1 MILEIIYYNSQL
13 LEDNFYRPPLRASS
27 GRDLGYRGERAIYT
41 TQNYHTDDFWPFQ
54 HLEMAVP
61 VTELIPQQF
70 SYFERGSAHTLE
82 LRSIYPLKDNRRGAM
97 EKKLV
102 YIVYSCHTGD
112 FGPWARFR
120 HMAGQKN

>member
-1 MILEIIYYNSQL
+1 MLSTEAF
-13 LEDNFYRPPLRASS
+13 DACVDS
-27 GRDLGYRGERAIYT
+27 GSIQTAGERAIYI
-41 TQNYHTDDFWPFQ
+41 TQNYHTGGFWSFQ

-61 VTELIPQQF
+61 VTELTPQQLG
-70 SYFERGSAHTLE
+70 YFERGSAHTLE
-82 LRSIYPLKDNRRGAM
+82 FRFIHPLKDNRRRTI

-102 YIVYSCHTGD
+102 YIVYSCYTGD